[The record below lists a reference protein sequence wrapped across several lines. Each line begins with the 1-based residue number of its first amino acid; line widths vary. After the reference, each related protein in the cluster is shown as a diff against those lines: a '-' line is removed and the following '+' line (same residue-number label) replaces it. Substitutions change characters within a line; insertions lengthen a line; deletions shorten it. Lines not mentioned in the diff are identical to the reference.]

1 MNIDQALMDPAQMFD
16 EPGDVLEEASLS
28 REDKIKILRR
38 WEFDAREREVAEE
51 ENMAG
56 AQDSRLG
63 DILAALNQLGA
74 HEDHGH
80 SPPTK
85 QGGE

>member
-1 MNIDQALMDPAQMFD
+1 MNIDQALMDPAQVFD

-28 REDKIKILRR
+28 REEKIKILRR

-56 AQDSRLG
+56 VQDSRLG
-63 DILAALNQLGA
+63 DILAALNRLGA
-74 HEDHGH
+74 TDENSH